1 MNLTLLLDLDNTL
14 LGNDMGT
21 FLPVYLKR
29 LGKKF
34 PNIPGEEFNRKLMAA
49 TQAMVVNQEPGLTLE
64 QAFDKV
70 FYPSLGVE
78 KENWIDILVEF
89 YANDFGQLSYLTQQR
104 QEAIHLV
111 DQALRAGYDVVIATN
126 PIFPQTAIR
135 HRLNWAGINDLS
147 PLRLITSFEKFHFA
161 KPNPAYYAEILAQLG
176 RPEQP
181 ALMVGNSL
189 EDDLLPAA
197 VIGIPGYLV
206 TDHPVALPQ
215 NTNGMIHQGPLN
227 CVWAWAN
234 QIASH
239 QSHPPIM
246 NSPQGILASLKSTAA
261 ALDTICISL
270 NSSEWLHKPSN
281 QDWAVTEIVCH
292 LRDVDKEVNL
302 PRLNAIQAEEAPFI
316 AGIETDP
323 WAEERHYIQESG
335 PLALKEFITARSAIT
350 TLLSQLTTSDWDRT
364 ARHAIFGPTSI
375 LELLGFVVTHDN
387 VHIRQVYQTLESA
400 SYLK

>member
-1 MNLTLLLDLDNTL
+1 MKLTLLLDLDDTL

-29 LGKKF
+29 LGKNF
-34 PNIPGEEFNRKLMAA
+34 PQIPGDDFNRKLMAA
-49 TQAMVVNQEPGLTLE
+49 TQVMVVKQEPGLTLE
-64 QAFDKV
+64 QAFDHA
-70 FYPSLGVE
+70 FYPSLGVK
-78 KENWIDILVEF
+78 KEDCIDTLEQF
-89 YANDFGQLSYLTQQR
+89 YENDFGQLAYLTQQR
-104 QEAIHLV
+104 PEAIHLV
-111 DQALRAGYDVVIATN
+111 DQALKAGYDVVIATN

-135 HRLNWAGINDLS
+135 HRLNWAGLNNLA
-147 PLRLITSFEKFHFA
+147 PLRLVTSFENFHFA

-176 RPEQP
+176 CPEQP

-197 VIGIPGYLV
+197 AIGIQGYLV
-206 TDHPVALPQ
+206 TDHPVVLPQ

-234 QIASH
+234 QVASQ
-239 QSHPPIM
+239 QSHPPIN
-246 NSPQGILASLKSTAA
+246 NSPKGILASLKSTAA
-261 ALDTICISL
+261 ALDTICKSL
-270 NSSEWLHKPSN
+270 NSSEWLHKASD
-281 QDWAVTEIVCH
+281 QDWAITEILCH

-302 PRLNAIQAEEAPFI
+302 PRLKAIQTEESPFI

-323 WAEERHYIQESG
+323 WAKERNYIQESG
-335 PLALKEFITARSAIT
+335 SQALKEFITARAEIT
-350 TLLSQLTTSDWDRT
+350 ALLSRLSTSDWDRT

-387 VHIRQVYQTLESA
+387 VHIRQVFQTLASA
-400 SYLK
+400 RKS